1 MVAGVDQLPTVICS
15 AQYREA
21 QQRPLRQIETLLTV
35 GLRPVIEP
43 VLGFA
48 PRIQLDKRQRH
59 LTLYHLQRLLA
70 LADKTAAQHLVI
82 IDR

>member
-1 MVAGVDQLPTVICS
+1 MVAGVDQLPAVIGS

-35 GLRPVIEP
+35 GLRPIVQP
-43 VLGFA
+43 AFWLA
-48 PRIQLDKRQRH
+48 SRIQLDKRQRH